1 MNLPDPAAEPSEVVH
16 SPRPHLMF
24 TRREAAPAARPPS
37 PTAPVPVRSP
47 RTSIILA
54 ELARQR
60 RLERRQR
67 RFQRRHRCR
76 AWTQLA
82 AWLAALGRRIRSA
95 RGPA

>member
-1 MNLPDPAAEPSEVVH
+1 
-16 SPRPHLMF
+16 MF
-24 TRREAAPAARPPS
+24 TLREAAAAACPPWLPS
-37 PTAPVPVRSP
+37 PAVPVRSP

-82 AWLAALGRRIRSA
+82 AWLAALGRWIRSA